1 MKILASRRLLA
12 FSSDMD
18 YETRKQ
24 YLCEMIDEPDWGT
37 KIEAVSRL
45 IAAGSPRGAESFL
58 SKLGIDADL
67 VHVVA
72 GSATYELHTDT
83 PTVLSILTRKLGK
96 PKTGRKG
103 ATQLYV
109 WDEWNPEIG
118 VVLTVPSD
126 YGTTLEVYDV

>member
-1 MKILASRRLLA
+1 MKILAARRIAA

-24 YLCEMIDEPDWGT
+24 QLCEMIDEPDWGT
-37 KIEAVSRL
+37 KIDAVSRL
-45 IAAGSPRGAESFL
+45 TAASSFGAVESFF
-58 SKLGIDADL
+58 SKLGIDVDL
-67 VHVVA
+67 VHLVA
-72 GSATYELHTDT
+72 GSATYELYTDT

-103 ATQLYV
+103 STQLYV

-118 VVLTVPSD
+118 VVLTVPPD
-126 YGTTLEVYDV
+126 HGTTLEVYDI